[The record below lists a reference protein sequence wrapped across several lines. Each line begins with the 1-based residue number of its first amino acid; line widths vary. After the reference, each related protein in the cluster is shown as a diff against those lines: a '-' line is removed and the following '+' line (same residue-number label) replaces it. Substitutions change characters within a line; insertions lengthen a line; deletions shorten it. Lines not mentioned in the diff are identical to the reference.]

1 MPERWNGMPG
11 GPAGLPRQDFV
22 PPRNDRIKNTACVQ
36 SNTAKRQ
43 PHYGLLP
50 QVVEGLDLGV
60 AKGAVVYPEVVEGA
74 VEVILGAGDRLA

>member
-60 AKGAVVYPEVVEGA
+60 AEDAVVDAEVV
-74 VEVILGAGDRLA
+74 

>member
-11 GPAGLPRQDFV
+11 GPAGLPRRDFV
-22 PPRNDRIKNTACVQ
+22 PPRNDRIKNAACVQ

-43 PHYGLLP
+43 PHYGLLS

-60 AKGAVVYPEVVEGA
+60 AEDAVVDAEVVEGA
-74 VEVILGAGDRLA
+74 VEVIVGVGYRLA

>member
-1 MPERWNGMPG
+1 M
-11 GPAGLPRQDFV
+11 V
-22 PPRNDRIKNTACVQ
+22 PLDCRVRTSSLLAMTESKNTAYVQ
-36 SNTAKRQ
+36 SGTAKRQ